1 MRMVPWFL
9 LGSLALGAALG
20 GVYWALH
27 SAGKAAVRH
36 GWLDDDEEMIVDME
50 DVGYRYLGKEDIFG
64 PKNVG
69 RLDSDE

>member
-9 LGSLALGAALG
+9 LGSLALGANLG

-36 GWLDDDEEMIVDME
+36 GWLD
-50 DVGYRYLGKEDIFG
+50 
-64 PKNVG
+64 
-69 RLDSDE
+69 SDE